1 MTEGNTDMG
10 KIKEDWKKFLPH
22 ERVFWVLGMV
32 SAVVTVIFALIGFWW
47 HSAVYVYQPA
57 MCLMLLSQGV
67 YSWRRSKFVS
77 IFSFCAAV
85 FVGIVYTVITL
96 MEIFG

>member
-1 MTEGNTDMG
+1 ME
-10 KIKEDWKKFLPH
+10 KIKKAWKEFLPY
-22 ERVFWVLGMV
+22 ERVFYALGMV
-32 SAVVTVIFALIGFWW
+32 CAVATVIFAVISFWW
-47 HSAVYVYQPA
+47 QNAVYIYQPA

-67 YSWRRSKFVS
+67 YTWRRSKKTA
-77 IFSFCAAV
+77 IFSFCAAG